1 MFDQG
6 HILFL
11 ILMLAAEQVSEEVER
26 ALAKLGPAK
35 LNNTG
40 RYFFCSLLLK
50 KMFISDECTS
60 HLILLL
66 LCC

>member
-35 LNNTG
+35 LNTG
-40 RYFFCSLLLK
+40 RCFFVPSC
-50 KMFISDECTS
+50 
-60 HLILLL
+60 
-66 LCC
+66 